1 MAYSTDVAKAEELAC
16 RVHAGQ
22 IDKAGVRYEEHLRRV
37 AASVSNDREKVVAW
51 LHDTVE
57 DAGITIEQIKVM
69 FGLHTAAAV
78 LAMTHNKAEDYF
90 VYVRRIKSNR
100 VARAV
105 KIADLID
112 NLNLSRILA
121 VRKIT
126 SEDAKRVAKYARAL
140 NILFD
145 N

>member
-1 MAYSTDVAKAEELAC
+1 MAYSTDVAKAEAFA
-16 RVHAGQ
+16 RVVHADQ
-22 IDKAGVRYEEHLRRV
+22 VDKAGVAYTEHLRRV
-37 AASVSNDREKVVAW
+37 AASVNGNREKVVAW

-57 DAGITIEQIKVM
+57 DADVSIEQIKEM
-69 FGLHTAAAV
+69 FGIHTAAAV
-78 LAMTHNKAEDYF
+78 LAMTRNKGEDYF

-121 VRKIT
+121 VRKVT